1 MASTDAKKGI
11 IASTMDSLVRAR
23 TRQVNRYVNGALLM
37 LDDETLKAH
46 GYNRAELQRKGVAH
60 YI

>member
-1 MASTDAKKGI
+1 
-11 IASTMDSLVRAR
+11 MDSLVQAR

-46 GYNRAELQRKGVAH
+46 GYSRDELKRKGVAH